1 MSDITVMNYRRMDL
15 NLLKVFD
22 VLMSEGN
29 VTRAAAKLNITQ
41 PAVSNALSRLR
52 DALEDPVFEK
62 TPSGIRPTPKAVE
75 LWKSLR
81 GPLNAIRSALEP
93 SSFEPLDSAATFT
106 LMCSDYVADRVLPV
120 LLHLL
125 EQHAPGITLN
135 CMPNTI
141 VNLPPALERGEID
154 FAISVYVDES
164 QKPTPLETRALWDVE
179 YGCLMRR
186 DHPLTLGT
194 MTAERFLGAAHLDV
208 SLAGK
213 TQPSYDDFLATQGLT
228 RNLKLSINHYLLAPR
243 ILATTDFIGVL
254 PIDIA
259 QNTPFRDELRVLPV
273 PLPAP
278 QRHVKLLWHKRS
290 TQDPEHNWLKQQVIT
305 LFDVS
310 NKTHEMG

>member
-1 MSDITVMNYRRMDL
+1 MNYRRMDL

-62 TPSGIRPTPKAVE
+62 TSSGIRPTPKALE
-75 LWKSLR
+75 LWESLR
-81 GPLNAIRSALEP
+81 GPLNAIRSVLEP
-93 SSFEPLDSAATFT
+93 PGFEPLDSAATFT
-106 LMCSDYVADRVLPV
+106 LMCSDYVADKVLPV
-120 LLHLL
+120 LLRLL
-125 EQHAPGITLN
+125 EQQAPGITLN

-164 QKPTPLETRALWDVE
+164 QKPTPLETRVLWAVE

-186 DHPLTLGT
+186 GHPLTQGT
-194 MTAERFLGAAHLDV
+194 MTLERFLGAAHLDV

-213 TQPSYDDFLATQGLT
+213 TQPSYDDFLSTQGLA

-243 ILATTDFIGVL
+243 ILSTTDLIGVL
-254 PIDIA
+254 PVDIA
-259 QNTPFRDELRVLPV
+259 QGVSYRDALCVLPV

-278 QRHVKLLWHKRS
+278 QRQVKLLWHKRS
-290 TQDPEHNWLKQQVIT
+290 AQDPAHHWLKQKIIE
-305 LFDVS
+305 LFGTS
-310 NKTHEMG
+310 GTTSETE